1 MADSTDISDNSSKF
15 LNLRPVNLPEKSDW
29 KKTRNLKKKMNPPL
43 RQLDEFSEEEKRAIV
58 EKNIVKKMGPKL
70 LKKQYHTSQYVIH
83 RFVKSAGFKVFQPQ
97 ISQKQ
102 ERILQERQK
111 RFQDLSEGEKS
122 LGKCQNSKTSNHQDQ
137 TFPPLSLRNM
147 FVLDEWTNSDSE
159 PKKEIPV
166 KTESQIIDQNCFQ
179 DKQQPDYG
187 SEKQQEIKK
196 EPVLELEPESN
207 LPIEMNKGFVFPK
220 PVPSV
225 IPVIKNEPL
234 LDYTTT

>member
-1 MADSTDISDNSSKF
+1 MVNSTDISDDSTNF

-29 KKTRNLKKKMNPPL
+29 KKTRRLKMKMNPPL

-58 EKNIVKKMGPKL
+58 EKNVVKKMGPKL

-102 ERILQERQK
+102 ERILQARQK

-147 FVLDEWTNSDSE
+147 VVLDEWTNSDSE
-159 PKKEIPV
+159 PKKEIP
-166 KTESQIIDQNCFQ
+166 
-179 DKQQPDYG
+179 
-187 SEKQQEIKK
+187 EIKK

-207 LPIEMNKGFVFPK
+207 LPIKINKGFVFPK

-234 LDYTTT
+234 TDYTTT